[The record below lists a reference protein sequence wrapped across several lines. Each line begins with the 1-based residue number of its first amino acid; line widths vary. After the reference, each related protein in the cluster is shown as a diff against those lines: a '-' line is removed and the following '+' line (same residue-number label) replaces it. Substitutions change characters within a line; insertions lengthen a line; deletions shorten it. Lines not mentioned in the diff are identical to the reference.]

1 MTHYLNKTDVRGDGR
16 IILFQR
22 PNKSKVKPL
31 PTWQLRIKIP
41 LPNSK
46 GYYFSTTSER
56 NLGRATQFA
65 LNKFDELYQRVKSG
79 GRLESKSWR
88 EIVKEWSV
96 AFPNRQQEANRKIEY
111 IQHAIDQINNHPM
124 TFFVNEK
131 NNPKIENIKS
141 LDIQDYYAWRRD
153 FNPRP
158 KNSTLKK
165 EVVNINIVLNF
176 AFQKGYI
183 TNEIKMPYPKLEDVK
198 DSRHAGFTREDWKVF
213 TDGMRKWV
221 KEKKTGDVSRRR
233 FYLQHYTLISA
244 SCGARVG
251 ELRGLRWMDIERN
264 TTKTANL
271 VAMVDGK
278 NGVRDIKFQ
287 KSGETYITRLYNFR
301 KQELNGHPLK
311 TEHLFCNKEGE
322 VINSFRKGFQT
333 LLEELGILYD
343 SRGKKRTIYSLRHFY
358 AVMRLEEEVSP
369 FLLMKQMGT
378 SMEMLEKHYGNVIV
392 KLMSEQITKT
402 RNKSNIALNDN
413 ILPWD

>member
-1 MTHYLNKTDVRGDGR
+1 MTYYLNKTDVRGDGR

-22 PNKSKVKPL
+22 PKKDKQTPL
-31 PTWQLRIKIP
+31 ATWQVRINIP

-46 GYYFSTTSER
+46 GYYFSTTNER

-65 LNKFDELYQRVKSG
+65 LNKFDELYQKVKG
-79 GRLESKSWR
+79 GGTITSKSWR
-88 EIVKEWSV
+88 DVVKEWAV
-96 AFPNRQQEANRKIEY
+96 EFPNRQTEANRKPEY

-131 NNPKIENIKS
+131 NNPKIEDITS
-141 LDIQDYYAWRRD
+141 LHIEDYYAWRRN

-165 EVVNINIVLNF
+165 EAVNINIVLNF

-183 TNEIKMPYPKLEDVK
+183 ASAIKVAYPKLEDVK
-198 DSRHAGFTREDWKVF
+198 DTRHAGFTREDWKIL
-213 TDGMRKWV
+213 TDGMREWV
-221 KEKKTGDVSRRR
+221 KENKPGNIIRRR
-233 FYLQHYTLISA
+233 FYLQHYVLIGA

-251 ELRGLRWMDIERN
+251 ELRGLRWQDIERN

-278 NGVRDIKFQ
+278 NGVRDINFQ
-287 KSGETYITRLYNFR
+287 KSGETYITRLYNYR

-311 TEHLFCNKEGE
+311 SEYIFCNPQGKP
-322 VINSFRKGFQT
+322 INSFRKGFQT
-333 LLEELGILYD
+333 LCEKLGILYD
-343 SRGKKRTIYSLRHFY
+343 ARGIRRTIYSLRHFY

-402 RNKSNIALNDN
+402 RHKSNLALNDN

>member
-158 KNSTLKK
+158 KNSTLSH
-165 EVVNINIVLNF
+165 
-176 AFQKGYI
+176 QKI
-183 TNEIKMPYPKLEDVK
+183 
-198 DSRHAGFTREDWKVF
+198 
-213 TDGMRKWV
+213 
-221 KEKKTGDVSRRR
+221 
-233 FYLQHYTLISA
+233 
-244 SCGARVG
+244 AR
-251 ELRGLRWMDIERN
+251 
-264 TTKTANL
+264 T
-271 VAMVDGK
+271 
-278 NGVRDIKFQ
+278 
-287 KSGETYITRLYNFR
+287 
-301 KQELNGHPLK
+301 
-311 TEHLFCNKEGE
+311 
-322 VINSFRKGFQT
+322 
-333 LLEELGILYD
+333 LGI
-343 SRGKKRTIYSLRHFY
+343 
-358 AVMRLEEEVSP
+358 EP
-369 FLLMKQMGT
+369 
-378 SMEMLEKHYGNVIV
+378 
-392 KLMSEQITKT
+392 
-402 RNKSNIALNDN
+402 SNWLAALTN
-413 ILPWD
+413 IKDYI